1 MGRVFLLIGGMAMAA
16 GPAWSQDSLQADPP
30 SETNPAA
37 PDFSLETIDGD
48 TFRLSQHQGEV
59 VVLNFWA
66 TWCGPCRHEIPG
78 FIELQRQHADR
89 GLQFV
94 GVALQRGAGTDAVR
108 RYAEHM
114 GMNYP
119 VGVDDGTIAQK
130 YGGVRRLPTT
140 VVIGPEGT
148 VRQRIPGIV
157 PVKMLRSGLE
167 RLLPDGA

>member
-1 MGRVFLLIGGMAMAA
+1 MAA
-16 GPAWSQDSLQADPP
+16 GPARSQDSLQARRPA
-30 SETNPAA
+30 ETNPAA

-48 TFRLSQHQGEV
+48 TFRLSQHQGKV

-66 TWCGPCRHEIPG
+66 TWCGPCRHEIPD
-78 FIELQRQHADR
+78 FIELQRQHSDR

-108 RYAEHM
+108 RYVEHM
-114 GMNYP
+114 GINYP

-148 VRQRIPGIV
+148 VRQRIPGVV